1 MKCRGVKKTRELV
14 TRYCIFEEKREAV
27 AEAAASF
34 FLSEKFEKETGANNG
49 VRKFGQVLW

>member
-14 TRYCIFEEKREAV
+14 TRYCIFEEKRREEKGEAV

-34 FLSEKFEKETGANNG
+34 CVS
-49 VRKFGQVLW
+49 

>member
-14 TRYCIFEEKREAV
+14 TRYCIFEKKDRKEAV

-34 FLSEKFEKETGANNG
+34 LSGNFGKET
-49 VRKFGQVLW
+49 